1 MDSKNNIGH
10 SADISFTAELPIPIY
25 NGNNS
30 MDFEK
35 LASLYK
41 NELLDSVLLSGLN
54 TPKTTSMVVISPV
67 WTVKEKCS
75 IRISSSGC
83 NVVRCGCSPC
93 FTIKWKNARNGW
105 IVPFKV
111 VNF

>member
-1 MDSKNNIGH
+1 MD
-10 SADISFTAELPIPIY
+10 L
-25 NGNNS
+25 NG
-30 MDFEK
+30 
-35 LASLYK
+35 SLTRM
-41 NELLDSVLLSGLN
+41 NFWTMSSLSGLN
-54 TPKTTSMVVISPV
+54 TPKTMSMVVISPV

-75 IRISSSGC
+75 IQISSSGC

-111 VNF
+111 VNFKKIRT